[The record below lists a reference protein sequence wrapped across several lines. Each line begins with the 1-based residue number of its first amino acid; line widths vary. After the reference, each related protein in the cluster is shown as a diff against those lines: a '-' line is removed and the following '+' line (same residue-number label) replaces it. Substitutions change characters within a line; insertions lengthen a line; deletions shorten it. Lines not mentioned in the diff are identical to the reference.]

1 MPANKNTSSSYFAR
15 KLTSNF
21 ILIVAAVLAAI
32 LPFNKVSA
40 SDRIIL
46 ECSAG
51 TVDEISLAECVA
63 LKLEQAEVT
72 LEQAEDAWQNLLQS
86 TPPSLEGDS
95 QTNSNEVQSD
105 SFENDDSQI
114 ESSDVI
120 AIVNDSALKSGVS
133 TAGTTV
139 INIDEGDRP
148 IDEPIDESAADQ
160 VFDTSV
166 DSQERFGFLPALF
179 RSFRDQQCAWQASI
193 FGSDRTRLY
202 YQACVAALTQTRAQ
216 ELTHYLVAQRSR
228 STRGVSFRGYYVKT
242 ENGAQFQACERRTDW
257 WLDGSESVLSA
268 LERRYLEIRSQ
279 SAGDSNLLYAELH
292 GTLTDAPVNGPG
304 ADFSA
309 VLSVREIN
317 LLRPVTE
324 TDCAYQEFAID
335 SLAVAQNAG
344 LATPPAIVSA
354 ATVDDYA
361 SSGFLYG
368 YFNFWIAACSVTEN
382 NVCSAE
388 TEAEFASNG
397 DWKLRIDRSLEG
409 DWRVMLISTTD
420 DQLIEKQ
427 LTLQINDADIF
438 LEKSFSLPL
447 RVPIDQG
454 VEIANGAA
462 ARELVAELKR
472 GRELRFQWFD
482 EVNVLSEL
490 KFSLIG
496 ITRALQ
502 YFDNPKS

>member
-51 TVDEISLAECVA
+51 AVDEISLAECVA

-148 IDEPIDESAADQ
+148 IDGPIDESAADQ

-179 RSFRDQQCAWQASI
+179 R
-193 FGSDRTRLY
+193 L
-202 YQACVAALTQTRAQ
+202 
-216 ELTHYLVAQRSR
+216 
-228 STRGVSFRGYYVKT
+228 
-242 ENGAQFQACERRTDW
+242 
-257 WLDGSESVLSA
+257 
-268 LERRYLEIRSQ
+268 
-279 SAGDSNLLYAELH
+279 
-292 GTLTDAPVNGPG
+292 
-304 ADFSA
+304 
-309 VLSVREIN
+309 
-317 LLRPVTE
+317 
-324 TDCAYQEFAID
+324 
-335 SLAVAQNAG
+335 
-344 LATPPAIVSA
+344 
-354 ATVDDYA
+354 
-361 SSGFLYG
+361 
-368 YFNFWIAACSVTEN
+368 
-382 NVCSAE
+382 
-388 TEAEFASNG
+388 
-397 DWKLRIDRSLEG
+397 
-409 DWRVMLISTTD
+409 
-420 DQLIEKQ
+420 
-427 LTLQINDADIF
+427 
-438 LEKSFSLPL
+438 
-447 RVPIDQG
+447 
-454 VEIANGAA
+454 
-462 ARELVAELKR
+462 
-472 GRELRFQWFD
+472 
-482 EVNVLSEL
+482 
-490 KFSLIG
+490 SLIH
-496 ITRALQ
+496 I
-502 YFDNPKS
+502 